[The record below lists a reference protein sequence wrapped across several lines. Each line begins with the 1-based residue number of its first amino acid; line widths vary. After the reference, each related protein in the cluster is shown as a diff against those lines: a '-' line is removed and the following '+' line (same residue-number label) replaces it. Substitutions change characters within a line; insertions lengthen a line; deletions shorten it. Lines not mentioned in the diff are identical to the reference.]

1 MNVLIQSI
9 VEHLQMVLE
18 HMQNFDINILFLLG
32 IALFAGT
39 IGGRIFQMMRIP
51 QVVGYIIIGVLVG
64 IMGADLINADVLEKV
79 KPINYFALGLIG
91 FMIGGELRAEVFKKY
106 GKQFL
111 VMVFAE
117 GLGAFFL
124 VSPLVGA
131 IVWAFTG
138 DIRLASVIAL
148 VIGAISSATDPA
160 STMQVLWEN
169 KARGV
174 LTSAVTAIVA
184 LDDALALTLYAIA
197 TSIATFLS
205 RGAGSDLIA
214 AFVHLGYELCG
225 AVVVGLVCALVLK
238 ATFTFLKDPER
249 LLPFSIGLILLAIGI
264 SQIFHLDIILAAMV
278 FGCVS
283 ANTIPKGS
291 DETFDLVK
299 RFSPPIYVLFFVFV
313 GAQLNLRNI
322 SGMIACLI
330 VAYVIAR
337 SAGKV
342 IGVYLGAR
350 VSRAPLKVQRYAGAC
365 LFTQAGVAV
374 GLSIIAGNRF
384 PNEISDVIITVIAAT
399 TFIVQLIGPACVKAA
414 VKRAGEDGLNV
425 TENDLIEHSS
435 ARDFMDPDP
444 PRIRE
449 TMGMSE
455 ILVLFQNTP
464 NLYYPVVN
472 AAGEALGVVTVEH
485 IKETFLEASLN
496 AIVLAY
502 DIMDPRIRRV
512 SPEMSIREVKEILQK
527 ERLDCLAVVDVDNK
541 LVGFIESTLID
552 KKISTKMI
560 ELQKKAARE

>member
-1 MNVLIQSI
+1 MNALLNSI
-9 VEHLQMVLE
+9 FEHLHLVIS
-18 HMQNFDINILFLLG
+18 HMHGFDLNILFLLG
-32 IALFAGT
+32 IALFGGT
-39 IGGRIFQMMRIP
+39 IGGRVFQSLRVP

-64 IMGADLINADVLEKV
+64 VMGADLISRDVLEKV

-111 VMVFAE
+111 VMVFTE

-124 VSPLVGA
+124 VSPLVGV

-138 DIRLASVIAL
+138 DIRLASVIGL

-174 LTSAVTAIVA
+174 LTTAVTAIVA

-197 TSIATFLS
+197 TSIATFLM
-205 RGAGSDLIA
+205 RGAGSDFVA

-225 AVVVGLVCALVLK
+225 AVAVGLVCAFVLK
-238 ATFTFLKDPER
+238 MTFNFLKDPDR
-249 LLPFSIGLILLAIGI
+249 LLPFSLGLILLAIGI
-264 SQIFHLDIILAAMV
+264 SQIFHFDIILAAMV
-278 FGCVS
+278 FGCAS
-283 ANTIPKGS
+283 ANMIPKGS

-299 RFSPPIYVLFFVFV
+299 RFSSPIYVLFFVFV
-313 GAQLNLRNI
+313 GAQLNIQHI
-322 SGMIACLI
+322 SLMIACLI
-330 VAYVIAR
+330 VAYVLAR

-342 IGVYLGAR
+342 LGVFLGAR
-350 VSRAPLKVQRYAGAC
+350 LSRAPLKVQRYAGAC

-374 GLSIIAGNRF
+374 GLSIVAGNRF
-384 PNEISDVIITVIAAT
+384 PKEISEIIITVIAAT
-399 TFIVQLIGPACVKAA
+399 TFIVQIIGPACVKAA
-414 VKRAGEDGLNV
+414 VKGAGEDGLNV
-425 TENDLIEHSS
+425 TENDLIENSV

-444 PRIRE
+444 PVIRE
-449 TMGMSE
+449 TMGMNE

-464 NLYYPVVN
+464 NLYYPVID
-472 AAGEALGVVTVEH
+472 AARKVLGVVTVEH
-485 IKETFLEASLN
+485 IKETFLEASLD

-502 DIMDPRIRRV
+502 DIMDPHITRLA
-512 SPEMSIREVKEILQK
+512 PDLSIREVKNILQH
-527 ERLDCLAVVDVDNK
+527 ERLDCVAVVGADNT

-560 ELQKKAARE
+560 ELQKKAAQE